1 MENIIMEKTYF
12 EYVKD
17 FAVAAFELVKAT
29 FNLAVKGF
37 KAAKAK
43 FFPAKTV

>member
-1 MENIIMEKTYF
+1 MEKTYI

-17 FAVAAFELVKAT
+17 FGMAGYELVKAT
-29 FNLAVKGF
+29 FKALVKVF

-43 FFPAKTV
+43 FFPPKTA